1 VLAFTPFGTGN
12 SMGCEYPTF
21 SATKVWPGNS
31 GVTVVAL
38 VSMVARYPTPTRRRI
53 AVWPSDTPRIWF
65 WR

>member
-1 VLAFTPFGTGN
+1 
-12 SMGCEYPTF
+12 MGCEYPTF